1 MDIVKITEAARKIR
15 IDTIEMIHKVKSG
28 HPGGA
33 LSIADMLA
41 VLYFGEMKI
50 DPENPQWADRDR
62 LVLSKGHACTSL
74 YAALAERGYFDKEEL
89 WTLRQ
94 YQSILQGH
102 PDMKVT
108 PGIDMSSGSLG
119 QGLSVANGMALAAK
133 LQKKSYRVYAILG
146 DGELE
151 EGQIWE
157 AAMSAAHYQ
166 LDNLVAIVDINGLQI
181 NGTTDEV
188 MSVQPIGGKFEMFG
202 WKVLAVDG
210 HDITALCQ
218 ALRAAREIKN
228 QPVLLAAR
236 TVKGKGVSFMEGQAK
251 WHSGVLT
258 EAQYQLAIAELGG
271 NC

>member
-1 MDIVKITEAARKIR
+1 MNIEKIREAARLIR
-15 IDTIEMIHKVKSG
+15 VDTIEMIHRVKSG

-33 LSIADMLA
+33 LSIADLLA

-50 DPENPQWADRDR
+50 DPKNPQWEDRDR
-62 LVLSKGHACTSL
+62 MVLSKGHACTSL

-94 YQSILQGH
+94 YHSILQGH

-133 LQKKSYRVYAILG
+133 LQKKSYRVYAVLG

-157 AAMSAAHYQ
+157 AAMSAAHYK
-166 LDNLVAIVDINGLQI
+166 LDNLTAIVDLNGLQI
-181 NGTTDEV
+181 NGSTEAV
-188 MSVQPIGGKFEMFG
+188 MSVEPVKGKFEMFG

-210 HDITALCQ
+210 HDIEALCQ
-218 ALRAAREIKN
+218 ALNTARDIKD
-228 QPVLLAAR
+228 QPVLLAAK

-258 EAQYQLAIAELGG
+258 EEQYQLAMEELGG